1 MKTLSIYLKETLN
14 LSPGSEYEI
23 VEESSDASSTL
34 KYPESEGVRV
44 YNLFRQI
51 STDPEIVK

>member
-1 MKTLSIYLKETLN
+1 MKTLSIYLKEN
-14 LSPGSEYEI
+14 LDQNPGSGYNEI
-23 VEESSDASSTL
+23 DESRDASSTL

>member
-1 MKTLSIYLKETLN
+1 MKTLSIYLKEN
-14 LSPGSEYEI
+14 LDQNPGSGHNEI
-23 VEESSDASSTL
+23 DESRDASSTL